1 MSHAWRRVAC
11 FLLSA
16 VALIAGPPRR
26 PQEVLAG
33 ERIYREG
40 RLPSGG
46 ALQGTLKDGLPAS
59 GLALTCASC
68 HMWSG
73 LGSHEGGA
81 NEGGV
86 VIPPVDA
93 PTLFQPRFQSLPR
106 INGAERDRLC
116 LKASPLRPAYTEAS
130 LARALRTGLD
140 PSGREF
146 NAVMPRY
153 QLKDADMALLI
164 RYLKTLGADPDPGV
178 DRKTLRFATIIGP
191 EVPAADREAM
201 LKPLQAF
208 VAFNNGMPRHF
219 GHRMYRTHAGANL
232 VQDHRT
238 IELVPWVLQG
248 PRSTWDRQLEARYRK
263 EPVFALLGG
272 MVSGSWQPIHEFCE
286 AWRIPCLFPI
296 TDFPV
301 VSEANRYTLYF
312 SRGLQQEGEAA
323 ARYLANDLAPETG
336 SRVVQLVQGR
346 AGEAL
351 SLGFTRAWAELG
363 RPKGKVL
370 TLAGGK
376 APDAAFLRELIARDR
391 PSALL
396 LWVGPGWLPALGA
409 SPVPGGQ
416 ALPLVISGGAWGSRI
431 QELPEELRGATY
443 ITYPYRHPE
452 DEARAL
458 RNTVPSLA
466 READRRDSDRIAS
479 RMYSLVQVL
488 SKALVNMEGAYS
500 RDHLLDRIA
509 LLPDQSLP
517 DFERLVFGPGQRY
530 ASRGCYIMQ
539 LSKGPEPSLVKR
551 SGWLIQ

>member
-1 MSHAWRRVAC
+1 MSHAWRFLAC
-11 FLLSA
+11 LLLAATS
-16 VALIAGPPRR
+16 LIAGPPRQ
-26 PQEVLAG
+26 PDWFLAG

-40 RLPSGG
+40 RLPSGE
-46 ALQGTLKDGLPAS
+46 ALQGTIKGGLPMT

-73 LGSHEGGA
+73 LGSHEGGS

-86 VIPPVDA
+86 VIPPVDG
-93 PTLFQPRFQSLPR
+93 PSLLRPRFQALPR
-106 INGAERDRLC
+106 IKGADRDRLG
-116 LKASPLRPAYTEAS
+116 LKATPLRPAYTEAS
-130 LARALRTGLD
+130 LARTLRTGID

-153 QLKDADMALLI
+153 QLKDPEMALLI
-164 RYLKTLGADPDPGV
+164 RYLKTLSASPAPGV
-178 DRKTLRFATIIGP
+178 DEKTLRFAIIFGP
-191 EVPAADREAM
+191 EVTAADREAM
-201 LKPLQAF
+201 LKPLNAF
-208 VAFNNGMPRHF
+208 VAFNNDMPRQF
-219 GHRMYRTHAGANL
+219 GHRMFRTHAGANL

-238 IELVPWVLQG
+238 FTLVPWLLSG
-248 PRSTWDRQLEARYRK
+248 PRATWPRQLEARYRK
-263 EPVFALLGG
+263 EPVFAFLGG
-272 MVSGSWQPIHEFCE
+272 MASGSWQPIHDFCE

-301 VSEANRYTLYF
+301 VSDTNRYTLYF

-323 ARYLANDLAPETG
+323 ARFLANDAAPEMG
-336 SRVVQLVQGR
+336 SRVVQVAQGR
-346 AGEAL
+346 AGQAL
-351 SLGFTRAWAELG
+351 ALGFETAWHDLG
-363 RPKGKVL
+363 RPKAKTLVLAEGKV
-370 TLAGGK
+370 
-376 APDAAFLRELIARDR
+376 PDAAFLRDHMSRER

-396 LWVGPGWLPALGA
+396 LWAGPDLLQGLGRA
-409 SPVPGGQ
+409 RTSDGGAVPM
-416 ALPLVISGGAWGSRI
+416 VISAGVWGPRI
-431 QELPEELRGATY
+431 YDLPEDLRESTY
-443 ITYPYRHPE
+443 ITFPYRHPE

-488 SKALVNMEGAYS
+488 SKALVYMEGAYT
-500 RDHLLDRIA
+500 RDHLLDRIG

-530 ASRGCYIMQ
+530 ASRGCYLMQ

-551 SGWLIQ
+551 SGWLLQ